1 MAQAADIRRP
11 FHLQLLPMQS
21 QPHQILNVE
30 IVQHGDGDQALYQQ
44 NLMSLGADVQ
54 LPEICDAKDITIAV
68 LEGNGSLIIQ
78 EETVTLE
85 PGMFVFIPANTSH
98 TLQTRSSLVFLLN
111 RCMPNRDT
119 HDLPW
124 VINL

>member
-1 MAQAADIRRP
+1 MAQAADLRRP

-30 IVQHGDGDQALYQQ
+30 IVQHGDGDQTLYQQ

-54 LPEICDAKDITIAV
+54 LPEICDARDITIAV
-68 LEGNGSLIIQ
+68 LEGTGSLIIQ
-78 EETVTLE
+78 AETVTLE
-85 PGMFVFIPANTSH
+85 PGLFVFIPANISH
-98 TLQTRSSLVFLLN
+98 RLETRSRLVFLLN
-111 RCMPNRDT
+111 RCMPDRDT
-119 HDLPW
+119 TDLPW

>member
-1 MAQAADIRRP
+1 MAQAADLRRP

-30 IVQHGDGDQALYQQ
+30 IVQHGDQSLYQQ

-54 LPEICDAKDITIAV
+54 LPEMCDAKDITIAV
-68 LEGNGSLIIQ
+68 LEGNGNLIIQ

-85 PGMFVFIPANTSH
+85 PGIFVFIPANISH
-98 TLQTRSSLVFLLN
+98 SLQTRSRLVFLLN
-111 RCMPNRDT
+111 RCMPDRDT